1 MTAEQIVEQA
11 TRQPQAAEASISWS
25 ESMPISFES
34 GRLKSIKTNQSTNVG
49 LRVIVDGKLGES
61 HSTDAEDAEGLVRR
75 AEEAAQFGKPVS
87 FRFPGPGRVQDVK
100 TYDEAVVPVTQAEM
114 VAIGQEMVDGLK
126 DYDPN
131 IVSYANVGKSV
142 GRSEFA
148 NSSGLSCTE
157 EGTHFSVS
165 LYGNRIRGTD
175 ILWAGDGFG
184 WRKRA
189 VVDHQA
195 ILNKTI
201 QWFRWAERMAKVVS
215 GNVPVIFTPSGMR
228 VLLLSLREGFNGK
241 NVLLGASPLAGK
253 IGEQMFDERFS
264 LTDDGT
270 VDYASSSGRYDGE
283 GVPHQR
289 LPMVENGIVRNFLFD
304 LDTAS
309 KNKTE
314 STGHGAGCGSTNL
327 LVKEGTTSFEEMI
340 RSVDEGII
348 VEDVMGLGQGNVISG
363 AFSVNVSLG
372 YKIEK
377 GEIVGRI
384 KDVMLA
390 GNSYE
395 ALKRVAAIGDKAEWV
410 SGSLKTPPILI
421 EGLSVVG
428 K

>member
-1 MTAEQIVEQA
+1 MTANQIIERAMEQA
-11 TRQPQAAEASISWS
+11 HAAEASISYG

-34 GRLKSIKTNQSTNVG
+34 GRLKSIKTDQSTNVG

-61 HSTDAEDAEGLVRR
+61 HSTDPEDADGLVRW
-75 AEEAAQFGKPVS
+75 AVEAAQFGKPVS
-87 FRFPGPGRVQDVK
+87 FRFPGPGRVREVQ
-100 TYDEAVVPVTQAEM
+100 TYDEAVLPVTKEEM
-114 VAIGQEMVDGLK
+114 VAIGQELVDGLK
-126 DYDPN
+126 AYDPT
-131 IVSYANVGKSV
+131 IVSHANVGKSME
-142 GRSEFA
+142 RSEFV
-148 NSSGLSCTE
+148 NSSGLSFSE

-184 WRKRA
+184 WRKRV

-201 QWFRWAERMAKVVS
+201 QKFRWAERMAKIAS
-215 GNVPVIFTPSGMR
+215 GNMPVIFTPSGMH
-228 VLLLSLREGFNGK
+228 VLLLALQESFNGK

-253 IGEQMFDERFS
+253 IGEKVFDEGFS

-270 VDYASSSGRYDGE
+270 MDYASSSGRYDGE
-283 GVPHQR
+283 GMPHRR
-289 LPMVENGIVRNFLFD
+289 LPMVENGIVRNFLYD

-309 KNKTE
+309 KNGTE
-314 STGHGAGCGSTNL
+314 STGHGVGCGPTNL
-327 LVKEGTTSFEEMI
+327 VVGEGTTSFEEMI

-363 AFSVNVSLG
+363 MFSVNVSLG
-372 YKIEK
+372 YKIKK

-384 KDVMLA
+384 KNVMLA

-395 ALKRVAAIGDKAEWV
+395 ALNRVAAIGDRAEWI
-410 SGSLKTPPILI
+410 SGSLKTPPVLI

>member
-1 MTAEQIVEQA
+1 MTAEQMVEQA
-11 TRQPQAAEASISWS
+11 TRQAQAAEVEISWG

-34 GRLKSIKTNQSTNVG
+34 GRLKSIKTNQSTNIG

-61 HSTDAEDAEGLVRR
+61 HSTDVEDAEGLIRR
-75 AEEAAQFGKPVS
+75 AVEAAQFGKPVS
-87 FRFPGPGRVQDVK
+87 FRFPGPADVQEVQ
-100 TYDEAVVPVTQAEM
+100 TYDESVVPATQAEM

-126 DYDPN
+126 AYNPD
-131 IVSYANVGKSV
+131 IVSHTNVGKSV

-148 NSSGLSCTE
+148 NSSGLSFVA

-175 ILWAGDGFG
+175 ILWAGAGFG

-189 VVDHQA
+189 VVDHLA

-215 GNVPVIFTPSGMR
+215 GNMPVLFTPSGMR
-228 VLLLSLREGFNGK
+228 VLLLSLQEGFNGK

-253 IGEQMFDERFS
+253 IGEQVFDEGFS

-270 VDYASSSGRYDGE
+270 LDYASSSGKYDDE
-283 GVPHQR
+283 GVPHRR
-289 LPMVENGIVRNFLFD
+289 LPMVKNGIVRNFLYD

-309 KNKTE
+309 KSGTE
-314 STGHGAGCGSTNL
+314 STGHGPGCGPTNI
-327 LVKEGTTSFEEMI
+327 LVGEGTTSFEEMI
-340 RSVDEGII
+340 RSIDEGMI
-348 VEDVMGLGQGNVISG
+348 VEYVMGLGQGNVISG
-363 AFSVNVSLG
+363 VFSVNVSLG

-377 GEIVGRI
+377 GEIVGRV

-395 ALKRVAAIGDKAEWV
+395 ALNHVAAIGDRAEWV
-410 SGSLKTPPILI
+410 PGSLKTPPVLI

>member
-11 TRQPQAAEASISWS
+11 KDMAQAAEASISYG

-61 HSTDAEDAEGLVRR
+61 HSTSVEDAEGLVRR
-75 AEEAAQFGKPVS
+75 AVEAAQFGKSVS
-87 FRFPGPGRVQDVK
+87 FRFPGPQNVQEVQ
-100 TYDEAVVPVTQAEM
+100 THDESVAPVTQAEM
-114 VAIGQEMVDGLK
+114 VAIGQEMVDGLRR
-126 DYDPN
+126 YDPD
-131 IVSYANVGKSV
+131 IVSHASVGKFV

-148 NSSGLSCTE
+148 NSSGLSFFGE
-157 EGTHFSVS
+157 DTHFSVS

-189 VVDHQA
+189 VVDHLA

-201 QWFRWAERMAKVVS
+201 QKFRWADRMAKIRS
-215 GNVPVIFTPSGMR
+215 GKLPVIFTPNGIS
-228 VLLLSLREGFNGK
+228 VLLLALREGFNGK
-241 NVLLGASPLAGK
+241 NVLLGSSPLAGK
-253 IGEQMFDERFS
+253 IGEQVFDEGFS

-270 VDYASSSGRYDGE
+270 VDYASSSGRYDEE
-283 GVPHQR
+283 GMPHRR
-289 LPMVENGIVRNFLFD
+289 LPMVENGIVRNFLYD

-309 KNKTE
+309 KSGTE
-314 STGHGAGCGSTNL
+314 STGHGVGCGPTNL
-327 LVKEGTTSFEEMI
+327 LVGEGAASFEEMI
-340 RSVDEGII
+340 RSVDEGMI

-377 GEIVGRI
+377 GEIVGRV

-395 ALKRVAAIGDKAEWV
+395 ALNRVAAVGDKAEWG
-410 SGSLKTPPILI
+410 SGSRKTPPVLI
-421 EGLSVVG
+421 EELSVVA